1 MKKKCEYGVR
11 TLQFPAAGRDQ
22 DPPRSWSR
30 PVWMVARRM
39 VRSRGVATIR
49 LYETKRSTPRACA
62 GFAGGRH
69 MMRSRVPELD
79 KVKPNTPL
87 RLDVAAA
94 IVFPDGSMTGSG
106 LRKEAGRGRL
116 AIERI
121 AGKDYTTLA
130 AIERMRELCRQNPK
144 VRDCGSEKQDG
155 TKSAGSPMPQSGSY
169 SMENIKRAQ
178 SAAAMIVAELKQ
190 RLRPISTASI
200 PRRRKK
206 RP

>member
-1 MKKKCEYGVR
+1 MVTAGVDGCASNGA
-11 TLQFPAAGRDQ
+11 LE
-22 DPPRSWSR
+22 
-30 PVWMVARRM
+30 
-39 VRSRGVATIR
+39 GVATIR

-94 IVFPDGSMTGSG
+94 IVFPDGSMTACG

-116 AIERI
+116 VIERI

-144 VRDCGSEKQDG
+144 V
-155 TKSAGSPMPQSGSY
+155 A
-169 SMENIKRAQ
+169 
-178 SAAAMIVAELKQ
+178 IVAPKSKTQ
-190 RLRPISTASI
+190 W
-200 PRRRKK
+200 
-206 RP
+206 